1 MGGQMIYRDDISNLR
16 EDIVE
21 KEGQKIIVKGALGRS
36 KFFEKEATLEK
47 AYPSVFVVKYNKE
60 EGNTTY
66 SYTDVLTRTID
77 LQVFDGEN
85 YASIIPPKV
94 EEPKKVKQEI
104 QEIEETLY

>member
-1 MGGQMIYRDDISNLR
+1 MIYRDDITNLR
-16 EDIVE
+16 EGIIE

-47 AYPSVFVVKYNKE
+47 AYPNLFIVKFNKE
-60 EGNTTY
+60 EGNASY

-85 YASIIPPKV
+85 YCSIIPPKE
-94 EEPKKVKQEI
+94 EEPKKIKEDTEEI
-104 QEIEETLY
+104 TENLD

>member
-1 MGGQMIYRDDISNLR
+1 MIYRDDISNLR

-36 KFFEKEATLEK
+36 KFFEKEATLQK

-94 EEPKKVKQEI
+94 EEPKKIKQVT
-104 QEIEETLY
+104 EELTENLY

>member
-1 MGGQMIYRDDISNLR
+1 MIYRDDITNLR
-16 EDIVE
+16 EDIGE

-85 YASIIPPKV
+85 YASIIPPKL
-94 EEPKKVKQEI
+94 EEPKKIKQET
-104 QEIEETLY
+104 EEVIRNLY

>member
-1 MGGQMIYRDDISNLR
+1 MIYRDDITNLR
-16 EDIVE
+16 ENIGD

-47 AYPSVFVVKYNKE
+47 AYPNVFVVKYNKE
-60 EGNTTY
+60 EGNVTY

-85 YASIIPPKV
+85 YSSIVPPKV
-94 EEPKKVKQEI
+94 EEPKKIKLDTE
-104 QEIEETLY
+104 ELSSKETLL

>member
-1 MGGQMIYRDDISNLR
+1 MIYKDDITNLR

-60 EGNTTY
+60 EGNRTY

-77 LQVFDGEN
+77 LQVFDGES
-85 YASIIPPKV
+85 YCSIIPPKIDI
-94 EEPKKVKQEI
+94 PKKVKENTDDI
-104 QEIEETLY
+104 IET